1 MSNRSTRTVILIL
14 GGLAALGPFSIDM
27 YLPGFPHIAQDLQT
41 DIAHVTLSLTS
52 YFIGISV
59 GQLIY
64 GPLLDRFGR
73 KKPLLYGLVLYTL
86 ASVGCGLATSVQGL
100 IAFRL
105 LMALGGCA
113 GMVAVRAI
121 VRDFFPINEIAK
133 TLSLLMLVM
142 GVAPIVAPSVGGFV
156 VTTFGW
162 RSIFLLLVGW
172 GMWMLFVVYRVLPE
186 SKEPDISVSLN
197 PGPVL
202 LEYFKLFRHPHFMAY
217 TLCGGFTVAGM
228 FAYISGSPFV
238 FMELFHLSEQQY
250 GWVFGANAFGLI
262 MGTQLNRLFLRWQSS
277 AQIVRIVV
285 SIQCLAGLTLAVG
298 TATGFI
304 HKAGTLALVFTYLF
318 LQGYVYPN
326 TSALALEP
334 FAKNA
339 GAASGMIGFLQMVTA
354 TLASALVS
362 VLHNGT
368 ALPLAGVMAG
378 CTGLGFCCLFGGE
391 YLAMLTERKR
401 AEAAVS

>member
-1 MSNRSTRTVILIL
+1 MSSKNTRTVILIL

-27 YLPGFPHIAQDLQT
+27 YLPGFPQIAQDLRT

-52 YFIGISV
+52 YFIGISL

-73 KKPLLYGLVLYTL
+73 KKPLLFGLMLYTL
-86 ASVGCGLATSVQGL
+86 ASLGCSFVTSVQGL
-100 IAFRL
+100 IVFRL

-121 VRDFFPINEIAK
+121 VRDVFPVNEIAK
-133 TLSLLMLVM
+133 TLSSLMLVM
-142 GVAPIVAPSVGGFV
+142 GAAPIIAPTVGGLV
-156 VTTFGW
+156 VTTLGW
-162 RSIFLLLVGW
+162 RSIFLVLVSWGLWLLFLV
-172 GMWMLFVVYRVLPE
+172 FRVLPE
-186 SKEPDISVSLN
+186 SKEADASVSLN

-202 LEYFKLFRHPHFMAY
+202 LEYLKLFRHPGFMAY
-217 TLCGGFTVAGM
+217 SLCGGLTAAGM

-238 FMELFHLSEQQY
+238 FMNLFGLSERQY
-250 GWVFGANAFGLI
+250 GWVFGLNAMGLI
-262 MGTQLNRLFLRWQSS
+262 ASSQLTRLLLRWQSS
-277 AQIVRIVV
+277 AQIVRIVATL
-285 SIQCLAGLTLAVG
+285 QCLTGLMLVLG
-298 TATGFI
+298 TVTGFI
-304 HKAGTLALVFTYLF
+304 FKAGTLALVFSYLF
-318 LQGYVYPN
+318 LQGFLYPT

-339 GAASGMIGFLQMVTA
+339 GAASGLIGFLQMVTA

-368 ALPLAGVMAG
+368 ALPMTGVMAG
-378 CTGLGFCCLFGGE
+378 CTGLGFCSLLGGE
-391 YLAMLTERKR
+391 LAMQAARKR
-401 AEAAVS
+401 APATVA

>member
-27 YLPGFPHIAQDLQT
+27 YLPGFPHIAQDLRT

-52 YFIGISV
+52 YFIGISL

-73 KKPLLYGLVLYTL
+73 KKPLLFGLALYTL

-121 VRDFFPINEIAK
+121 VRDFFPVNEIAK

-142 GVAPIVAPSVGGFV
+142 GAAPIVAPSVGGLV
-156 VTTFGW
+156 VTTLGW
-162 RSIFLLLVGW
+162 RSIFLVLVGW
-172 GMWMLFVVYRVLPE
+172 SVWMLFLVFRVLPE
-186 SKEPDISVSLN
+186 SKEADVSVSLN

-202 LEYFKLFRHPHFMAY
+202 LEYFKLFRHPSFMAY
-217 TLCGGFTVAGM
+217 TLCGGFTAAGM

-238 FMELFHLSEQQY
+238 FMELFHLSERQY
-250 GWVFGANAFGLI
+250 GWVFGLNAFGLI
-262 MGTQLNRLFLRWQSS
+262 ASSQLNRLFLRWQSS
-277 AQIVRIVV
+277 AQIVRIVATL
-285 SIQCLAGLTLAVG
+285 QCLAGLTLVIG

-304 HKAGTLALVFTYLF
+304 HKAGTLLLVFSYLF
-318 LQGYVYPN
+318 LQGYLYPN

-339 GAASGMIGFLQMVTA
+339 GAASGLIGFLQMVTA

-368 ALPLAGVMAG
+368 ALPMAGVMAG
-378 CTGLGFCCLFGGE
+378 CTGLGFCCLLGGE
-391 YLAMLTERKR
+391 YLALLAERKR
-401 AEAAVS
+401 AEATVS

>member
-1 MSNRSTRTVILIL
+1 MSSRSTRTVILIL

-27 YLPGFPHIAQDLQT
+27 YLPCFPHIAQELQT

-73 KKPLLYGLVLYTL
+73 KKPLLFGLALYTV
-86 ASVGCGLATSVQGL
+86 ASVGCGLATSVQEL
-100 IAFRL
+100 IAFRA

-121 VRDFFPINEIAK
+121 VRDFFPVNEIAK

-142 GVAPIVAPSVGGFV
+142 GVAPIVAPSVGGLV
-156 VTTFGW
+156 VTTLGW

-172 GMWMLFVVYRVLPE
+172 GVWMLFVVFRMLPE
-186 SKEPDISVSLN
+186 SKEADPTVSLN

-202 LEYFKLFRHPHFMAY
+202 LEYFKLFRHPGFMAY
-217 TLCGGFTVAGM
+217 TLCGGCTAAGM

-238 FMELFHLSEQQY
+238 FMELFHLSERQY
-250 GWVFGANAFGLI
+250 GWVFGLNAFGLI
-262 MGTQLNRLFLRWQSS
+262 ISTQFNRLFLRWQSS
-277 AQIVRIVV
+277 AQIVRIVATL
-285 SIQCLAGLTLAVG
+285 QCLAGLTLVIG
-298 TATGFI
+298 TATGFVYQ
-304 HKAGTLALVFTYLF
+304 AGTLLLVFSYLF
-318 LQGYVYPN
+318 FQGYLYPN

-334 FAKNA
+334 FAKKA
-339 GAASGMIGFLQMVTA
+339 GAASGLIGFLQMVTA

-368 ALPLAGVMAG
+368 ALPMAGVMAG

-391 YLAMLTERKR
+391 YLAMLAERKR
-401 AEAAVS
+401 TEATV